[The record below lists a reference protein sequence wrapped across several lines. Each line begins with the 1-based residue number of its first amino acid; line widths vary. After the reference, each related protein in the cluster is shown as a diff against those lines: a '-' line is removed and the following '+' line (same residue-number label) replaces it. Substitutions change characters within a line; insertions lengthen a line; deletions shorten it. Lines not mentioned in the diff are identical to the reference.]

1 MKTIIF
7 IVIATLASW
16 GLLPENTNT
25 TSKEAQ
31 NHASPISAP
40 EISLKDLN
48 GQTVPLSSLRGNI
61 VLIDFWASWCRP
73 CRYEMKQVLT
83 PLYQKYHDKGFDIY
97 SVSLDQNQQQWAQAS
112 QAENI
117 TWTNVSDLKGWHSPV
132 AQTYGI
138 NKIPSTFLLDKE
150 GNIIAVDLRGAHL
163 AQALAGIFD

>member
-7 IVIATLASW
+7 IVIAALASW

-25 TSKEAQ
+25 ASKEAQ
-31 NHASPISAP
+31 NQASPISAP
-40 EISLKDLN
+40 EISLQDLS

-112 QAENI
+112 QQENI
-117 TWTNVSDLKGWHSPV
+117 TWTNVSDLQGWHSPV

-150 GNIIAVDLRGAHL
+150 GNIIAVDLRGDRL